1 MQRKFQVLTCLF
13 EQWLAG
19 DIHDIIMTCVILH
32 NVMVSVRM
40 DQNEEE
46 SNVFYESLDLNNGN
60 ELVDCS
66 VALDQEEDNVLQCW
80 WDFWVTF
87 HCKMSRQTRCWE
99 KEPAFQRAMLSFQMN
114 VVQQHWLN
122 LCDKDAHNLLREAII
137 LEQASRQT
145 NEDKLL

>member
-66 VALDQEEDNVLQCW
+66 VALDQEEDNVLQC
-80 WDFWVTF
+80 
-87 HCKMSRQTRCWE
+87 
-99 KEPAFQRAMLSFQMN
+99 
-114 VVQQHWLN
+114 
-122 LCDKDAHNLLREAII
+122 
-137 LEQASRQT
+137 
-145 NEDKLL
+145 